1 MSQMEALA
9 KGKVDQMTQT
19 QFELL
24 KHQLKLLT
32 PQQLRTLQGE
42 IHHNLDS
49 EQTKLVTDEELQLI
63 SSLFS

>member
-1 MSQMEALA
+1 
-9 KGKVDQMTQT
+9 MTQT

-24 KHQLKLLT
+24 KNQLTLLT

-42 IHHNLDS
+42 IHNNLDTDQS
-49 EQTKLVTDEELQLI
+49 KLVTDEELQLI